1 MKLCIFQA
9 ANTSGGMSG
18 LGLVE
23 GEEVLDLRKVAPH
36 LSPNPV
42 DILGA
47 GAAGR
52 EAIEKAAKTAPRLKL
67 SAVSLKAP
75 VWRPNKMMGIGL
87 NYRDHAKETG
97 RDPPTTQM
105 WFNKQTTCLH
115 DPFAP
120 VSMPSVSKALDYEVE
135 LVVVIAK
142 RGRHVPKERA
152 MEIVGGF
159 MTGCD
164 YSVRDWQRATQ
175 TMIMGKGFDTHGP
188 VGPWITTPD
197 EVGDLSSLKLKCWVN
212 GELRQNGVAGDMIF
226 GVAEQIEHL
235 TKAFALEPGDLLF
248 TGTPAGVGA
257 GFDPPKFVKVGDIV
271 KVEVERL
278 GAIEAKIVQETA
290 ETRIG

>member
-1 MKLCIFQA
+1 MRLCVFEA
-9 ANTSGGMSG
+9 TDRTGP
-18 LGLVE
+18 GLVV
-23 GEEVLDLRKVAPH
+23 GEEVVDLRAAAPH

-42 DILGA
+42 DIL
-47 GAAGR
+47 AAG
-52 EAIEKAAKTAPRLKL
+52 EAGVEAVARAAKSAPRIPLSKVKL
-67 SAVSLKAP
+67 RAP
-75 VWRPNKMMGIGL
+75 VGRPGKILGIGL

-97 RDPPTTQM
+97 REPPTTQM
-105 WFNKQTTCLH
+105 WFNKQATCLH
-115 DPFAP
+115 GPFDPVLMPA
-120 VSMPSVSKALDYEVE
+120 VSTALDYEVE
-135 LVVVIAK
+135 LVVVIGK

-152 MEIVGGF
+152 HEIIGGY

-197 EVGDLSSLKLKCWVN
+197 EAGDVGKLALKCWVN
-212 GELRQNGVAGDMIF
+212 GELRQNGNTSEMIF
-226 GVAEQIEHL
+226 NVAEQIEHL

-257 GFDPPKFVKVGDIV
+257 AFTPPKFVKVGDTV
-271 KVEVERL
+271 RVEVERL
-278 GAIEAKIVQETA
+278 GVIEATIAQETA

>member
-1 MKLCIFQA
+1 MRLCVFEA
-9 ANTSGGMSG
+9 TDRAGP
-18 LGLVE
+18 GLVV
-23 GEEVLDLRKVAPH
+23 GDEVVDLRAAAPH

-42 DILGA
+42 DILAAGEA
-47 GAAGR
+47 GA
-52 EAIEKAAKTAPRLKL
+52 EAVTRAARSAPRFPLSKVKL
-67 SAVSLKAP
+67 RAP
-75 VWRPNKMMGIGL
+75 VGRPGKILGIGL

-97 RDPPTTQM
+97 REPPTTQM
-105 WFNKQTTCLH
+105 WFNKQSTCLH
-115 DPFAP
+115 GPFDPVLMPA
-120 VSMPSVSKALDYEVE
+120 VSTALDYEVE
-135 LVVVIAK
+135 LVVVIGK

-152 MEIVGGF
+152 LEIIGGY

-197 EVGDLSSLKLKCWVN
+197 EAGDVGKLALKCWVN
-212 GELRQNGVAGDMIF
+212 GELRQNGNTGEMIF
-226 GVAEQIEHL
+226 NVAEQIEHL

-257 GFDPPKFVKVGDIV
+257 AFTPPKFLKVGDV
-271 KVEVERL
+271 VRVEVERL
-278 GAIEAKIVQETA
+278 GVIEATITQETT

>member
-1 MKLCIFQA
+1 MKLCSFQSA
-9 ANTSGGMSG
+9 GGTG
-18 LGLVE
+18 IGLVE
-23 GEEVLDLRKVAPH
+23 GDEVVDLRKAAPH
-36 LSPNPV
+36 LSLNPV
-42 DILGA
+42 DILAA
-47 GAAGR
+47 GPAGR
-52 EAIEKAAKTAPRLKL
+52 EAVEKAAKVAPRIKL
-67 SAVSLKAP
+67 SGVTLKAP
-75 VWRPNKMMGIGL
+75 VWRPNKMLGIGL

-97 RDPPTTQM
+97 REPPTTQM

-120 VSMPSVSKALDYEVE
+120 VLMPAVSAALDYEVE

-152 MEIVGGF
+152 LEIVGGY

-197 EVGDLSSLKLKCWVN
+197 EAGDLSKLKLKCWVN
-212 GELRQNGVAGDMIF
+212 DELRQDGIAGDMIF

-257 GFDPPKFVKVGDIV
+257 GYTPPKYVRVGDRV
-271 KVEVERL
+271 KVEVVGL
-278 GAIEAKIVQETA
+278 GAIEAVIAQETA